1 MTNQNDKKDEFI
13 VEVAGTDLSYRSVVL
28 ADNTPT
34 ALQILKAGGF
44 KNLDQKTVIQ
54 ILPSG
59 DMEERRPAENC
70 DLAPRKP
77 NRFIIADADCLFRFI
92 LDDRHLVWPEDS
104 ISEETLRGLGNV
116 KDKAAIFIRRED
128 EVDEALEKGGTLD
141 LGALGTEVLYSKSS
155 RWKLNV
161 QGVKIE
167 SEDPEISVS
176 DALRKAEFD
185 PDQGWIIILKSA
197 SGKRQ
202 VDLDFIIDLREPGIE
217 KLRMTPKEINNG
229 EVMTEN
235 RRDFKLLPIDE
246 KHLDE
251 MEADWETVVDGARRW
266 FVFHGYLLPSG
277 YNVDRIDL
285 AIEVPTNY
293 PGGQLD
299 MFYCYPGLT
308 LSGGN
313 VIAQTQTNQSI
324 KGQNFQRWSRHRGRS
339 SPWNPQKDNLITH
352 LGLVEESL
360 LREVG

>member
-1 MTNQNDKKDEFI
+1 MTKTIDMKDEYI
-13 VEVAGTDLSYRSVVL
+13 LQIAGTDLNYRSVVV
-28 ADNTPT
+28 ADHTPT

-44 KNLDQKTVIQ
+44 KDLDQKTVIQ
-54 ILPSG
+54 ILPTG

-70 DLAPRKP
+70 DLASRKP

-92 LDDRHLVWPEDS
+92 LDDSHLVWPEDS
-104 ISEETLRGLGNV
+104 ISEEKLRVIGNV
-116 KDKAAIFIRRED
+116 NDKADIFIRRED
-128 EVDEALEKGGTLD
+128 EVDEVLNKGGTLD
-141 LGALGTEVLYSKSS
+141 LTALGTEVLYSKSS

-167 SEDPEISVS
+167 SVDPEISVS
-176 DALRKAEFD
+176 DALRQAEFD

-217 KLRMTPKEINNG
+217 KLRLTPKEINNG
-229 EVMTEN
+229 EVIAEN

-251 MEADWETVVDGARRW
+251 MGADWETIVDGARRW
-266 FVFHGYLLPSG
+266 FVYHAYMLPGG
-277 YNVDRIDL
+277 YNVEQIDL
-285 AIEVPTNY
+285 AVEVPTNY

-299 MFYCYPGLT
+299 MFFCYPALT
-308 LSGGN
+308 LSAGN
-313 VIAQTQTNQSI
+313 IIAQTQTIESI
-324 KGQNFQRWSRHRGRS
+324 KGQSFQRWSRHRGHS